1 MFKKV
6 IISLLS
12 SKMQQI
18 IKLDEFKF
26 TFKLPKTYCNY

>member
-6 IISLLS
+6 IISLLGP
-12 SKMQQI
+12 KMQQK
-18 IKLDEFKF
+18 KLDEFKF

>member
-6 IISLLS
+6 IISLLGP
-12 SKMQQI
+12 KIQQI
-18 IKLDEFKF
+18 KKLDEFKF

>member
-6 IISLLS
+6 IISLLG

-18 IKLDEFKF
+18 IKLVEFKF